1 MKPRIL
7 FPAVLAL
14 LAHPL
19 LAEAPALELTRPVRP
34 WELLVATG
42 ARGALLGQENGR
54 FEAWVYPLKLVKDF
68 RLRFRTGGQVLEGE
82 VLARSLT
89 ARPEGTTLTYAWD
102 TFRVRETL
110 LMPPAEPGALVRLD
124 IETSRPLEVEAVF
137 TRDFQLLWPAALGGQ
152 DQEWVPG
159 LKAFRFSEPAGRF
172 AALVG
177 SPDAAEARGEAFTN
191 QASNLE
197 DTLRLASVAPG
208 RASRT
213 LVLAASCQGDADA
226 EAVYRRLAADPAGF
240 QARAAAW
247 YAQRLD
253 ETVALDLP
261 DPRLQRAYDWSRV
274 SLVQALADNPLLGKG
289 LLAGFRTSGPDY
301 RPCYAWFFGR
311 DALWTVLAL
320 DSLGDF
326 PTARVALTFLARYQ
340 RADGKIPHEISHSAS
355 LTTWFKDRPWAYA
368 AADATPLFLIA
379 AADYVERS
387 GDTVFAREN
396 WDALERAH
404 RFLRSTWNAQ
414 GLPRNQEFGTGWV
427 EGGPLFTVETEF
439 YQSAV
444 GLEAE
449 RALGRL
455 AQATGRDALARKQV
469 QTFEKGRAALE
480 RAFWLPGP
488 GRYAFG
494 LKPGGAPL
502 DVPSVLATVPMGFGL
517 LDETRANRM
526 IDVLAGPDHQSDWG
540 MRILSDR
547 DPRYES
553 EGYHS
558 GSVWPLFTGWAA
570 LGEYRAHRALPAYG
584 NLRSNALLA
593 LDGCAGHVAE
603 VLTGDRFQTLAT
615 GCPSQVWSSAMVV
628 SPLLSGLL
636 GLDAGVGCLTVAP
649 HLPAD
654 WRHVGVRNL
663 QAGPCRLDLRMDRDE
678 RGFRLDLQPRT
689 TGACQVTF
697 APALA
702 PGARVLG
709 VTVDGQDAPFALE
722 PHACDQH
729 VRVTLAL
736 AGAARRV
743 EIRTRG
749 DVGLAP
755 GDGLP
760 ELGGV
765 SRALRVQRETWEPG
779 RCELTFTGPAGG
791 ADTFALLNPDRVT
804 AVEGATLDK
813 GGLHVSLPATT
824 TSTCVILHLN
834 QGDEP

>member
-7 FPAVLAL
+7 PAILAI
-14 LAHPL
+14 LAAPL
-19 LAEAPALELTRPVRP
+19 AGEAPSLELTRPVRP

-42 ARGALLGQENGR
+42 AKGALLGQENGR
-54 FEAWVYPLKLVKDF
+54 FEAWIYPLKLVKDVH
-68 RLRFRTGGQVLEGE
+68 LRFRTGGQVLEGE
-82 VLARSLT
+82 ALARSLT

-110 LMPPAEPGALVRLD
+110 LVPPSEPGALVRLD
-124 IETSRPLEVEAVF
+124 IETSQPLEVEAVF

-152 DQEWVPG
+152 DQEWAPA

-172 AALVG
+172 AAVVG
-177 SPDAAEARGEAFTN
+177 SPDAVEARGEAFTN

-197 DTLRLASVAPG
+197 DTLRLASVPPG
-208 RASRT
+208 QATRT

-226 EAVYRRLAADPAGF
+226 EATYRRLAADPAGF
-240 QARAAAW
+240 QSRAAAW

-253 ETVALDLP
+253 DTVALDLP
-261 DPRLQRAYDWSRV
+261 DPQIQRAYDWSRV
-274 SLVQALADNPLLGKG
+274 SLVQALADNPLLGQG
-289 LLAGFRTSGPDY
+289 LLAGFRASGPDY

-326 PTARVALTFLARYQ
+326 PTSRAALTFLARYQ
-340 RADGKIPHEISHSAS
+340 REDGKIPHEISHSAS
-355 LTTWFKDRPWAYA
+355 LVTWFKDRPWAYA

-387 GDTVFAREN
+387 GDTAFAREM
-396 WDALERAH
+396 WKPLEQAH
-404 RFLRSTWNAQ
+404 RYLRGTWNAQ

-455 AQATGRDALARKQV
+455 AQATGREALAREQARV
-469 QTFEKGRAALE
+469 FEKGRVALE
-480 RAFWLPGP
+480 RAFWLPEA

-494 LKPGGAPL
+494 IKAGGAPL
-502 DVPSVLATVPMGFGL
+502 EVPSVLATVPMGFGL
-517 LDETRANRM
+517 LDETHANRM
-526 IDVLAGPDHQSDWG
+526 IDVLAGPDHQTDWG
-540 MRILSDR
+540 MRILSAR
-547 DPRYES
+547 DPRYEP

-570 LGEYRAHRALPAYG
+570 LGEYRAHRAIPAYG

-603 VLTGDRFQTLAT
+603 VLTGDRYQTLAT

-628 SPLLSGLL
+628 SPLLAGLL
-636 GLDAGVGCLTVAP
+636 GLDAQVGQLIIAP

-654 WRHVGVRNL
+654 WNHVGVRNL
-663 QAGPCRLDLRMDRDE
+663 RAGACRVDLRLERDE
-678 RGFRLDLQPRT
+678 AGLRLDLQPRT
-689 TGACQVTF
+689 AGTCQVTF

-709 VTVDGQDAPFALE
+709 VTVDGRETPFTLE
-722 PHACDQH
+722 THACDQH
-729 VRVTLAL
+729 VRVALAL

-743 EIRTRG
+743 VIRTRG
-749 DVGLAP
+749 DFGLAI

-765 SRALRVQRETWEPG
+765 SRALRVQRESWEPG
-779 RCELTFTGPAGG
+779 RCEFTFAGPAGG
-791 ADTFALLNPDRVT
+791 EDSFALLNPGRVT
-804 AVEGATLDK
+804 GVEGASLEK
-813 GGLHVSLPATT
+813 GRLRVVLPPSER
-824 TSTCVILHLN
+824 STRVILHLK
-834 QGDEP
+834 QGEEP